1 MPCAT
6 LYAYTIVVVKM
17 YKCIH
22 SRYALPVFAGQFF
35 HRRQT
40 PVMEDTVQTLHNVA
54 VDTASLIKSQ
64 LAELFVDRFRY
75 IGGLLFDPWPAA
87 AALGQRN
94 GRNHRD
100 AFQVLIS

>member
-1 MPCAT
+1 
-6 LYAYTIVVVKM
+6 M
-17 YKCIH
+17 YKGIR
-22 SRYALPVFAGQFF
+22 SWYALPVFAGQFF

-54 VDTASLIKSQ
+54 VDTASLVKSQ

-75 IGGLLFDPWPAA
+75 IGGLLFDPWPAT

-94 GRNHRD
+94 VCNHRGPWRIVVALESED
-100 AFQVLIS
+100 VM